1 MDPERCNFK
10 ADQKAKN
17 QWVANHAR
25 QISQFE
31 DVNSPIIIT
40 RDEAKEEDPLAE
52 DTCIANRH
60 NIHANLPP
68 SGSRG
73 RAHVEGTT
81 TGTSAVSTTSTRV

>member
-10 ADQKAKN
+10 ANQKAKN
-17 QWVANHAR
+17 QWVTNHAR

-40 RDEAKEEDPLAE
+40 RDEAMEEDPRAE
-52 DTCIANRH
+52 DTSIADRH
-60 NIHANLPP
+60 NIHADLPL
-68 SGSRG
+68 SGSEG

-81 TGTSAVSTTSTRV
+81 TGT